1 MSTSNLD
8 TNSFPRAV
16 GIVVSTRIPGTG
28 GKVPILKW
36 STSLRRFV
44 WSELFCTP
52 DSLICKL
59 AVWHSPE
66 APAIRALPCPRLKSP
81 MATLSFLSALSLYV
95 LCLPCTK
102 LLCSNG
108 LRESKHGAF
117 RQVKSQSGG
126 WGKWELPV
134 EICSGWGGSGLQDS
148 QFPGNC

>member
-8 TNSFPRAV
+8 KNTFPKAV

-102 LLCSNG
+102 LLCS
-108 LRESKHGAF
+108 K
-117 RQVKSQSGG
+117 
-126 WGKWELPV
+126 GKQTWSLQAGKKPV
-134 EICSGWGGSGLQDS
+134 WWLGKVGTLEICSGWGGSGLQDS